1 MKADKEL
8 RVYDKIP
15 LSIKYQHIQLQND
28 TSNEKYL
35 LSYFFCKYLLFALTR
50 LLPEFSSTELTLII
64 FFKGPRLY

>member
-35 LSYFFCKYLLFALTR
+35 LSNFFVNIYCLL
-50 LLPEFSSTELTLII
+50 
-64 FFKGPRLY
+64 